1 MLPFRK
7 ILHPTDFSAPSL
19 VALEA
24 AKELAAQFSAELSVV
39 HVVSAVPLLPVMEG
53 TSSFDVETYQAE
65 LIACSRQALDDLI
78 RKHFPNGGV
87 RSDLLHGNPADQI
100 VRIAEK
106 EGVDLIVL
114 ATHGQTGWRHLV
126 FGSVA
131 ARVVRLAPCPV
142 LTVRAPYI
150 DRP

>member
-7 ILHPTDFSAPSL
+7 ILHPTDFSAPSQE
-19 VALEA
+19 ALNA
-24 AKELAAQFSAELSVV
+24 AKELAAHFSAELVIV

-65 LIACSRQALDDLI
+65 LVACSRQALEDLLS
-78 RKHFPNGGV
+78 RHFPQGGV

-106 EGVDLIVL
+106 EGIDLIVL

-142 LTVRAPYI
+142 LTIRAPYV
-150 DRP
+150 DPS

>member
-78 RKHFPNGGV
+78 RKHFPNGG
-87 RSDLLHGNPADQI
+87 GPDQI